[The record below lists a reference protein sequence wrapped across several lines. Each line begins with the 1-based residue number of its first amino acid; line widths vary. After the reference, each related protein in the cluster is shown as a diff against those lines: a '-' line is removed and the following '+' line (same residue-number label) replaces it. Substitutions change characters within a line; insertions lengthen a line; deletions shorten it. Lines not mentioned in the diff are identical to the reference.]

1 MSWPILEV
9 AAPWDSLDDVPLHM
23 RASVKR
29 ARDARNYADIT
40 MPRVGDLVSIN
51 YGPHPTKPALVT
63 YVNPPS
69 VGFVYHDGKEYQ
81 SGVRGVRL
89 VQLKDGSKPP
99 VDRRDK
105 KKK

>member
-1 MSWPILEV
+1 MSLFEAV
-9 AAPWDSLDDVPLHM
+9 FGDDLNDVPFHL
-23 RASVKR
+23 RGQVKR
-29 ARDARNYADIT
+29 ARDARWYADIT

-51 YGPHPTKPALVT
+51 YGPHPGKPAVVT

-69 VGFVYHDGKEYQ
+69 VDFTYPDGKEYQ

>member
-1 MSWPILEV
+1 MSLFDAMFP
-9 AAPWDSLDDVPLHM
+9 DSLDDVPMHM
-23 RASVKR
+23 RGPVKR
-29 ARDARNYADIT
+29 ARDARRYADMT
-40 MPRVGDLVSIN
+40 MPKVGDLVTIN
-51 YGPHPTKPALVT
+51 YGYHPGKPAVVT

-69 VGFVYHDGKEYQ
+69 VDFTYPDGKEYQ

-89 VQLKDGSKPP
+89 VQFKDGSKPP

>member
-40 MPRVGDLVSIN
+40 MPKVGDLVSIN
-51 YGPHPTKPALVT
+51 YGYNPGQPAVVT
-63 YVNPPS
+63 YVNPPD
-69 VGFVYHDGKEYQ
+69 VRFIYPDGKEGS
-81 SGVRGVRL
+81 SGVRGVKI
-89 VQLKDGSKPP
+89 VSQ
-99 VDRRDK
+99 K
-105 KKK
+105 K

>member
-1 MSWPILEV
+1 MNLLE
-9 AAPWDSLDDVPLHM
+9 AALPWDENVPP
-23 RASVKR
+23 RIKR
-29 ARDARNYADIT
+29 ARDARWYADIT

-51 YGPHPTKPALVT
+51 YGPHPGKPAVVT

-69 VGFVYHDGKEYQ
+69 VDFTYPDGQECQ

-89 VQLKDGSKPP
+89 VQFKDGSKPP